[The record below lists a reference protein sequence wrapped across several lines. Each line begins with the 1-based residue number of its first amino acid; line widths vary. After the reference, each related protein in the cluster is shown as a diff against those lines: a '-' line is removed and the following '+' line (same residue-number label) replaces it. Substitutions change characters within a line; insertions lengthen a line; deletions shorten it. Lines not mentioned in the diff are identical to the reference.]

1 MAQYV
6 GLPWRFIFTDL
17 NTVTTTWADGLL
29 TNRTLTFNLDQPAQI
44 AASVYPDD
52 PRVNLLFTD
61 GYPLVAQSN
70 RLVYA
75 FRREAPAPIGSTPQD
90 PWVCRGAGI
99 LMQPEDEAD
108 TDIPL
113 TNFTAFDPWAL
124 MAAWPVWASG
134 GLPGPQGYN
143 FLGPYNGTYWALT
156 VYKAALDAIAAGQ
169 WGPTP
174 SFVGPPGTGGNG
186 SFIDAG
192 DGSRSGEGDQYQDWG
207 GTSFYQGTLEITPVI
222 DLTLTSGNTVAD
234 TWTQLCDAGNCDIVL
249 TPIYDPVNRP
259 GYTHELS
266 IYNLAGCERPNSIF
280 SWAML
285 RRNLK
290 RIDRMHDATPG
301 GFLNLG
307 LYFGGAGG
315 NVPTPLLGPLIP
327 SDASIDTF
335 GPYWSTQ
342 FQPNQTD
349 LINPAAILQL
359 LQQALTLGKQGK
371 RTLTMDP
378 IPERSPIPLLD
389 YNIGDRAPVYAPNK
403 LRVTAAG
410 FQRVQ
415 TIPVQITDDGIE
427 EIVGLVT
434 SPDWRQVGA
443 IVTTELVD
451 GGTGY
456 VIGDTGFIDTG
467 NQEATYIVDSVSGGA
482 VVTYT
487 ITDAGSGYAVGD
499 GDPPG
504 SGITTE
510 TGGSS
515 PGSGTG
521 FTISITAIDTAGTC

>member
-1 MAQYV
+1 MAQYR

-17 NTVTTTWADGLL
+17 NTVTTTWAEGLL

-75 FRREAPAPIGSTPQD
+75 FRREAPPPIGSTPQP

-124 MAAWPVWASG
+124 MAAWPVWQSG
-134 GLPGPQGYN
+134 GLPGPQGFNY
-143 FLGPYNGTYWALT
+143 LGPFNGTYWALN
-156 VYKAALDAIAAGQ
+156 VYMNALDAIAAAQ

-174 SFVGPPGTGGNG
+174 TFAGNG

-192 DGSRSGEGDQYQDWG
+192 PDWG
-207 GTSFYQGTLEITPVI
+207 GTTFYEGTLEITPPI
-222 DLTLTSGNTVAD
+222 QLTLTSGNTVAD
-234 TWTQLCDAGNCDIVL
+234 TWSQLCDAGNCDIVL
-249 TPIYDPVNRP
+249 TPIYDPINRP

-266 IYNLAGCERPNSIF
+266 IYNLAGSERPNSIF

-290 RIDRMHDATPG
+290 RIDRMHDATAG
-301 GFLNLG
+301 AFANIGQ
-307 LYFGGAGG
+307 YFGGAGG
-315 NVPTPLLGPLIP
+315 NVPTPFLGPLIP
-327 SDASIDTF
+327 SPANIETF

-342 FQPNQTD
+342 FSPNQTD
-349 LINPAAILQL
+349 LINPQAILQL
-359 LQQALTLGKQGK
+359 LQQSLTLAKQGK
-371 RTLTMDP
+371 RTITMDP

-389 YNIGDRAPVYAPNK
+389 YTYGDRVPVYAPSK
-403 LRVTAAG
+403 LRVAAGG

-427 EIVGLVT
+427 EIVGLIM
-434 SPDWRQVGA
+434 SPDWRQVGG
-443 IVTTELVD
+443 IVTSALVA
-451 GGTGY
+451 GGSDY
-456 VIGDTGFIDTG
+456 VVGDTGTIDTG
-467 NQEATYIVDSVSGGA
+467 NFAATYIVDSVSGGA

-487 ITDAGSGYAVGD
+487 ITAPGGGYAVV
-499 GDPPG
+499 
-504 SGITTE
+504 SGATTE
-510 TGGSS
+510 DGGAQ
-515 PGSGTG
+515 PGVGMG
-521 FTISITAIDTAGTC
+521 FIISITAVTS

>member
-17 NTVTTTWADGLL
+17 NTVTTTWAEGLM
-29 TNRTLTFNLDQPAQI
+29 TNRTLTFNLDAPSQI

-61 GYPLVAQSN
+61 GYPLVAQTN

-75 FRREAPAPIGSTPQD
+75 FRREAPPPVGSTPQP

-124 MAAWPVWASG
+124 MAAWPVWQSG
-134 GLPGPQGYN
+134 GLPGPQGFNY
-143 FLGPYNGTYWALT
+143 LGPFNGTYWALN
-156 VYKAALDAIAAGQ
+156 VYMNALGALAAAQ

-174 SFVGPPGTGGNG
+174 LYAGNG

-192 DGSRSGEGDQYQDWG
+192 DGSRSGEGDQYQNWG
-207 GTSFYQGTLEITPVI
+207 GTSFYQGTLEITPPI
-222 DLTLTSGNTVAD
+222 QLTLTSGNTVAD

-266 IYNLAGCERPNSIF
+266 IYNLAGVERPNSIF

-290 RIDRMHDATPG
+290 RIDRMHDATAG
-301 GFLNLG
+301 AFQNLG
-307 LYFGGAGG
+307 QYFGGAGG
-315 NVPTPLLGPLIP
+315 NVPTPLTGPLIP
-327 SDASIDTF
+327 SGANIETF

-349 LINPAAILQL
+349 LIDATAILQL
-359 LQQALTLGKQGK
+359 LQQSLAVSKQGK
-371 RTLTMDP
+371 RTITMDP

-389 YNIGDRAPVYAPNK
+389 YFPADRVPVYAPNK

-410 FQRVQ
+410 PQRVQ
-415 TIPVQITDDGIE
+415 TLPVQITDDGIE
-427 EIVGLVT
+427 QIVGLVT
-434 SPDWRQVGA
+434 SPDWRQVGG
-443 IVTTELVD
+443 IDTSVLDD
-451 GGTGY
+451 GGSGY
-456 VIGDTGFIDTG
+456 AVGDTGTVDTG
-467 NQEATYIVDSVSGGA
+467 NFAATYVVDSVSGGV

-487 ITDAGSGYAVGD
+487 ITDPGGGYEVTTGATTEVGGSQ
-499 GDPPG
+499 PG
-504 SGITTE
+504 SG
-510 TGGSS
+510 S
-515 PGSGTG
+515 G
-521 FTISITAIDTAGTC
+521 FTIDITAVTT